1 MLTCWSS
8 HCSSGNTPHLKC
20 RRKPWLQHDALN
32 LYQHSLLSLYSVTID
47 RYKNETRKKCSHQY
61 TMNWRSHHSVPD
73 KHSSQ
78 WAGEKPGCSV
88 MPYYGHLTSLD
99 RWLTDIVNST
109 YSTSLDTP
117 SRDYNNNHVTVVRS
131 QSNVQGLHSCLCQ
144 IGTPAKFLQIRC
156 NFNTGSLNHVKSSFI
171 PQLTLVTLS
180 LELGLTGAKSWR
192 LTWSHN
198 LGDSLDL
205 TR

>member
-8 HCSSGNTPHLKC
+8 HCSSGNTPHLKF

-32 LYQHSLLSLYSVTID
+32 LYRHSLSSLYSVTID
-47 RYKNETRKKCSHQY
+47 RYKNKTRKKCSHQY
-61 TMNWRSHHSVPD
+61 TMNWRSHHSVPN

-88 MPYYGHLTSLD
+88 MTYYGHLTSLE

-117 SRDYNNNHVTVVRS
+117 SQDYNDNHVTVVRL
-131 QSNVQGLHSCLCQ
+131 QSNVQGLPFLPLPNWHSSK
-144 IGTPAKFLQIRC
+144 I
-156 NFNTGSLNHVKSSFI
+156 
-171 PQLTLVTLS
+171 LTNP
-180 LELGLTGAKSWR
+180 G
-192 LTWSHN
+192 
-198 LGDSLDL
+198 
-205 TR
+205 